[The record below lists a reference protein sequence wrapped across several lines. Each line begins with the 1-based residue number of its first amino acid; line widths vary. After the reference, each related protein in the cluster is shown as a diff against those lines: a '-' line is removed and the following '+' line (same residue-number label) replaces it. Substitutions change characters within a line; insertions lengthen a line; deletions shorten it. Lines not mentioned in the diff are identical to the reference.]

1 MINPNIHK
9 ELHITAIRLD
19 MTVTDCLEA
28 AILDFIKKHEK
39 EASKKKIKKS
49 WRKTAFFDEFT
60 CLIYRKRQ
68 KKAASS
74 VSAKI

>member
-39 EASKKKIKKS
+39 EASKKKI
-49 WRKTAFFDEFT
+49 
-60 CLIYRKRQ
+60 
-68 KKAASS
+68 
-74 VSAKI
+74 